1 MAEKMQWQKEVDRES
16 GYRRCLV
23 LHGNVRDL
31 WPSSDGRFI
40 RLSELLWE
48 TLSEFT
54 IKGRWD
60 GVDGLEFQEEEQ
72 GRAFE
77 ASLSLAEFSG
87 EGQGGQEYQIDIDDN
102 ANETSKN
109 SRIEPHEAFPA
120 IRKVLASPDNQK
132 PLLIIDW
139 GEHLL
144 AREQDEAERVHL
156 ANLSKAIGEQPPVQ
170 LGQNSLNSS
179 TGLLVIITPTIAALP
194 DTFYNHDTRIKL
206 ISVPKPDLESRR
218 WALRMMEKDLMA
230 TEEDDEGDSIE
241 ILAEMTDGMNMVDL
255 RNIIALSRQHES
267 TLSIGELHH
276 LYKFG
281 DTDSPWMQLDENRV
295 REAGTILRER
305 VKGQDEAVDHAVTM
319 IVRAH
324 LDLAGIQHSK
334 RTSKPKG
341 TMFFVGPTGVGKTE
355 LAKAIAH
362 FVFGDESNCI
372 RFDMSEF
379 SQEHADQRLIGA
391 PPGYVGHEEG
401 GQLTNAVAESP
412 FSVLLFDEIEKAH
425 PRVLDK
431 FLQILEDGR
440 LTDGRGQTVFFSET
454 VIIFTSNIGASKVK
468 PNQDR
473 NEVVTRFIEQVERHF
488 NEELARPELL
498 NRFGDNI
505 VVFDFIH
512 DPEIRTAIME
522 SKLAGVRELLKD
534 RFQLTLE
541 IDGSFTQ
548 SLVSMGKT
556 SHGGRGLIN
565 VIERELINPMSLF
578 IFEHLHLIKNM
589 NRKIVVTKGDEGRA
603 EFSLSD

>member
-48 TLSEFT
+48 TLSGFT

-194 DTFYNHDTRIKL
+194 DKFYNHDTRIKL

>member
-194 DTFYNHDTRIKL
+194 DKFYNHDTRIKL